1 MLIPVQTLIGGV
13 IHTLKTEVL
22 SAVQPGFARGQLF
35 AALDVL
41 QNLQDRVEEKAE
53 LHTAEA
59 DSAQAALA
67 KVATVLRDAG
77 ATDALAQVEA
87 PTSGAPAAPPHARSA
102 AVRAALV
109 QTLDALEGLPTETAD
124 AARAAIG
131 EHLAVQAMRD
141 VAILKPS
148 MLNEISKG

>member
-1 MLIPVQTLIGGV
+1 MLIPVETLIGGV
-13 IHTLKTEVL
+13 IHTLKTDVL

-53 LHTAEA
+53 LHTVEA
-59 DSAQAALA
+59 DSAHAALT
-67 KVATVLRDAG
+67 KVVAVLRDAG
-77 ATDALAQVEA
+77 ATDVLAQVEV
-87 PTSGAPAAPPHARSA
+87 TITGAPAAPPHARSA
-102 AVRAALV
+102 GLRAALV
-109 QTLDALEGLPTETAD
+109 QTLDALEGLPAETAN

-141 VAILKPS
+141 VANLKPS